1 MPRKSLEVRREEILG
16 ETARQLQERGLA
28 GIRALD
34 VARALGVS
42 TGLIFYH
49 FDTME
54 RLLAATFDHAAQ
66 RDLEQLQAVLD
77 GPGDALGRLW
87 AVLDLYAPTGSA
99 AGWMLWIDGWSA
111 ALRDDQLRAVVRRL
125 DRRWK
130 RAIAALLQEAA
141 AAGALGTEVDPAGA
155 AARITAL
162 LDGLAV
168 QRLVRGDALSAGRLR
183 SWVRAYAR
191 AELGLAP
198 G

>member
-87 AVLDLYAPTGSA
+87 AVLDLYAPTGEA
-99 AGWMLWIDGWSA
+99 AGWTLWIDGWSA

-130 RAIAALLQEAA
+130 RAIAALVQEAA
-141 AAGALGTEVDPAGA
+141 TAGTLGKEVDPAGA
-155 AARITAL
+155 ATRITAL

-191 AELGLAP
+191 SELGLAP

>member
-1 MPRKSLEVRREEILG
+1 MPRKSQEVRREEILD

-34 VARALGVS
+34 VASALGVS

-54 RLLAATFDHAAQ
+54 RLLASTFDHAAQ

-77 GPGDALGRLW
+77 RPGSPIERLW
-87 AVLDLYAPTGSA
+87 AVLDLYAPSGSA
-99 AGWMLWIDGWSA
+99 AGWTLWIDSWSA
-111 ALRDDQLRAVVRRL
+111 ALRDEQLRAVVRRL

-130 RAIAALLQEAA
+130 RATAALVEQASA
-141 AAGALGTEVDPAGA
+141 SGAIGAGVDPDGA
-155 AARITAL
+155 ATRITAL

-168 QRLVRGDALSAGRLR
+168 QRLVRADALGPAQLR
-183 SWVRAYAR
+183 AWVRTFAC
-191 AELGLAP
+191 AELGLP
-198 G
+198 PD